1 MPIRN
6 PFRQHFLF
14 QRLVP
19 LSRSAHV
26 GLGINLSTG
35 LAPYEWHLVPIVL
48 SEIQNVAAFYPIVVT
63 KEQELQL
70 CALVGLHPTRSL
82 FLERD
87 GRWAKDHYVPL
98 YLRQTPFFVKQ
109 QVPNHPPTLHID
121 IDDPAVDDRFADKI
135 ILSGGINPRLNDRVA
150 AASAL
155 AAEQGRTAS
164 FLNSLVSANVL
175 RNLSAFRR
183 YSATSVANDLLG
195 IWPPPGGAA
204 LATNTAD
211 SVRHCAASLGR
222 IVSLRA
228 LQEARYH
235 AEEQMDRPDL

>member
-1 MPIRN
+1 MPISS
-6 PFRQHFLF
+6 PFRHHFLF
-14 QRLVP
+14 QRLIP

-26 GLGINLSTG
+26 GLGINLNAG
-35 LAPYEWHLVPIVL
+35 LASYEWHLVPIVL
-48 SEIQNVAAFYPIVVT
+48 SEIQDVAAFYPIVVT
-63 KEQELQL
+63 KERELQL
-70 CALVGLHPTRSL
+70 CALIGLHPTRSL
-82 FLERD
+82 FLGRD
-87 GRWAKDHYVPL
+87 GNWAKDHYVPL

-109 QVPNHPPTLHID
+109 QAPDHPPTLHID

-135 ILSGGINPRLNDRVA
+135 ILSGGINPKLSNRVA
-150 AASAL
+150 AASAV
-155 AAEQGRTAS
+155 AAEQSRTAS
-164 FLNSLVSANVL
+164 FLNSLVSANIL

-204 LATNTAD
+204 LPPNTAD
-211 SVRHCAASLGR
+211 AARHCATSLGR

-228 LQEARYH
+228 LQEARYL